1 MKLHGHGYVLVGLL
15 ALMMVGDSVAQTLRM
30 KANVPFE
37 FIVNGSTLPAG
48 EYIIQ
53 SFGAVDGKTLLVG
66 NADLHQSAIVNAI
79 GVESSK
85 PAGKNKLVFHRY
97 GNRYFL
103 VEVWT
108 AGNDYGR
115 QLPKSHREAE
125 MAKDYQN
132 TFQEVDV
139 VAALR

>member
-1 MKLHGHGYVLVGLL
+1 MKLHGHGYALVGLL
-15 ALMMVGDSVAQTLRM
+15 ALMMVGESLAQTIRM
-30 KANVPFE
+30 KADVPFE

-48 EYIIQ
+48 EYTIQ

-66 NADLHQSAIVNAI
+66 NAGTHQNATVNAI
-79 GVESSK
+79 GVESRK
-85 PAGKNKLVFHRY
+85 PAGKTKLVFHRY

-103 VEVWT
+103 AQVWI
-108 AGNDYGR
+108 AGNDRGHE
-115 QLPKSHREAE
+115 LPRSHREAE
-125 MAKDYQN
+125 MAKDYEN